1 MLRKFFD
8 TFFKGDFPTHGKQV
22 FREHYE
28 EIRRLTPP
36 DNLLEYRVTEGWKPL
51 CDFLQHEVPAIEFPR
66 GNSMEDFITRCRLR
80 NKKQMWNAALR
91 ALVSGR
97 LMDVVEALGGAE
109 AHKDPKTELL
119 QAA

>member
-1 MLRKFFD
+1 
-8 TFFKGDFPTHGKQV
+8 
-22 FREHYE
+22 
-28 EIRRLTPP
+28 
-36 DNLLEYRVTEGWKPL
+36 
-51 CDFLQHEVPAIEFPR
+51 
-66 GNSMEDFITRCRLR
+66 MEDFITRCRLR